1 MSGSPSPDELP
12 ASNDNG
18 QGLPAP
24 KSRRFMRKSCHFCRS
39 RKIKCSG
46 HMICEACRERNLECF
61 YSEGEPKGRPKNKSK
76 DSFSGPSSKGQNEQ
90 PMDLTDATSLL
101 AQLLTSDA
109 SHSYQQSPIKQAFTF
124 PTLDKFES
132 NKPLWVREDS
142 VAAQMIGTFLWLD
155 LTSQSTAVVPT
166 NPVDKKIFLIRDC
179 ISKQDNKVAESFGY
193 GQFSSDLSYE
203 DVFFTIAQ
211 ELIELLAVRLGEIG
225 CSDLGDGRSQYFL
238 KSFIADT
245 TTTMFDPY
253 FDPRDPDART
263 NSSRDDIAQ
272 RIHNPLSDYDNHE
285 MPPMLEIWF
294 SQHPFSFMFSKTLLL
309 RDVRKDTYDDILI
322 AAMLGDVLSSGPT
335 DAARHRA
342 QILYSYANMR
352 LGSTSRSD
360 IQLTTCQAMVL
371 LGWHALCTGQARRGL
386 VLLAWADNFLC
397 NVQVSKV
404 GINIVNGVDVGEVES
419 ESLRS
424 TQWLLY
430 SIFLWI
436 IMQVQMSSR
445 DFLPWDVPAILPTA
459 DPNELAMLRL
469 DQSSGSFSTL
479 QSQEGAYREL
489 WLLSHVT
496 AFVSQIYRL
505 CPRVQTPTIE
515 VIEGTEGW
523 QSQVLKRL
531 RSLSSPIEDILNICT
546 QVRHVLHDVK
556 LTMNTQTQ
564 ALELLVAH
572 TVLIHL
578 LVPSLAPGPTM
589 VPTGSH
595 DVESLGARRVIA
607 AGGIH
612 TLLDEYC
619 TSVRVLLQVFGV
631 LRHSTPRTTMSQRMS
646 TKGSFILLA
655 LDACVRGLHC
665 LWSLR
670 RFGTDTERLHL
681 TSRQTELQ
689 SLATE
694 LHFFGKRLL
703 RVDAVRLGSV
713 IEQLEIVMCYLNGVE
728 IEDYS
733 DIAWNSGESIGQ
745 TTASTVSSG
754 RIPSSDCLGAS
765 LMMQSHGID
774 VADPS
779 AMDFMGGEMW
789 ATYAS

>member
-1 MSGSPSPDELP
+1 
-12 ASNDNG
+12 
-18 QGLPAP
+18 
-24 KSRRFMRKSCHFCRS
+24 
-39 RKIKCSG
+39 
-46 HMICEACRERNLECF
+46 MICEACRERNLECF

-76 DSFSGPSSKGQNEQ
+76 DSFSGSSSKGQNEQ
-90 PMDLTDATSLL
+90 PTDLPDAWSMLV
-101 AQLLTSDA
+101 QLPNGDA
-109 SHSYQQSPIKQAFTF
+109 NHAYQQSLINQALSL
-124 PTLDKFES
+124 PTMEKFDGDKV
-132 NKPLWVREDS
+132 LWFREDS
-142 VAAQMIGTFLWLD
+142 IAAQMIGTFFWLD
-155 LTSQSTAVVPT
+155 LSPQGMAIVPQ

-179 ISKQDNKVAESFGY
+179 ISKQDIKVADSFGY

-225 CSDLGDGRSQYFL
+225 CSDLGDGRSQYFI

-245 TTTMFDPY
+245 TSTMFDPY
-253 FDPRDPDART
+253 LDLRGPDKRS
-263 NSSRDDIAQ
+263 NSSPEDIPQ

-335 DAARHRA
+335 GTARHRA
-342 QILYSYANMR
+342 QTLYSYANMR
-352 LGSTSRSD
+352 LGTTSTAD
-360 IQLTTCQAMVL
+360 VQLTTCQAMVL

-386 VLLAWADNFLC
+386 VLLAWADHYIC

-404 GINIVNGVDVGEVES
+404 GVNIVNGVDVGEVES
-419 ESLRS
+419 EALRS
-424 TQWLLY
+424 TQWLLC
-430 SIFLWI
+430 SFFLWI

-445 DFLPWDVPAILPTA
+445 DFLPWDVPAVLPTA

-479 QSQEGAYREL
+479 QCQEGAYREL

-496 AFVSQIYRL
+496 AFVSQIYKL
-505 CPRVQTPTIE
+505 CPRVQTPALE
-515 VIEGTEGW
+515 VVEGTEGV
-523 QSQVLKRL
+523 QSQVLRRL
-531 RSLSSPIEDILNICT
+531 RGLSNPIEDILNICT
-546 QVRHVLHDVK
+546 QVRHVLHDLK

-578 LVPSLAPGPTM
+578 LVPSLTSGPA
-589 VPTGSH
+589 VVSTGSY
-595 DVESLGARRVIA
+595 DMESLGARRVIA

-631 LRHSTPRTTMSQRMS
+631 LRHSAPRTAMSQRMS
-646 TKGSFILLA
+646 TKNSFMLLA

-670 RFGTDTERLHL
+670 RFGTDTERQHL
-681 TSRQTELQ
+681 RSRQSELQ

-703 RVDAVRLGSV
+703 RVDAVRLASV

-733 DIAWNSGESIGQ
+733 DFSWSSSESSGH
-745 TTASTVSSG
+745 TTVSTVSSS
-754 RIPSSDCLGAS
+754 RVHSSDGLVAS
-765 LMMQSHGID
+765 VPMQSHGID
-774 VADPS
+774 VTDPS
-779 AMDFMGGEMW
+779 VMDFMGGEMW
-789 ATYAS
+789 TNYTS